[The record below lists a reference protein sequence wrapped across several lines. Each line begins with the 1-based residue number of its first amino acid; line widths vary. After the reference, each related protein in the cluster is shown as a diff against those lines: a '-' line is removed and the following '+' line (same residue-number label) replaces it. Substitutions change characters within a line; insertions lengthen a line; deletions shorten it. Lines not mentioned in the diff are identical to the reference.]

1 MCCVLCVVSYD
12 LVYYQRDT
20 VTVSFPASSIRAGL
34 QSNFFHRCSRCRH
47 CPLRLCKPSSRP
59 TRPTSTQR
67 THAVMPPLQD
77 RLPEKSGVHTTAS
90 VFRGTSLISR
100 LAHRGITFKVV
111 SPLAE
116 L

>member
-1 MCCVLCVVSYD
+1 MCCVLSVMTLFITSVTLSPFLSPPLQSELGYRATSSIVVAAA
-12 LVYYQRDT
+12 
-20 VTVSFPASSIRAGL
+20 VTVLYDFVSPPCAPRA
-34 QSNFFHRCSRCRH
+34 H
-47 CPLRLCKPSSRP
+47 
-59 TRPTSTQR
+59 R